1 MSIRWASVLLPVCIA
16 RAKNESNSSQN
27 RKRDTCVHSFSFS
40 VGFCSLGN
48 RANGSTCAK
57 LSSVR
62 MHTHTQHLS
71 CHHGFGS
78 CGLSGHTVSTD
89 FLVWCYRGST
99 SPYCYQGSYVLGVWV
114 YRGAMLGG
122 CGWSESK
129 KVHTVSTDFLGFV
142 LKPPKVHTAIKDL

>member
-16 RAKNESNSSQN
+16 RAKNECNSSQN

-62 MHTHTQHLS
+62 MHTQTHN
-71 CHHGFGS
+71 
-78 CGLSGHTVSTD
+78 
-89 FLVWCYRGST
+89 T
-99 SPYCYQGSYVLGVWV
+99 SPATTGLEVVVSRAILLARIFWF
-114 YRGAMLGG
+114 GAI
-122 CGWSESK
+122 EAPQ
-129 KVHTVSTDFLGFV
+129 VHTVIKDFLFGGLGIPWCCAWGMWV
-142 LKPPKVHTAIKDL
+142 VRV